1 MNHKALVEIFVPA
14 AGQTY
19 DVYLPLESKM
29 SEVIPL
35 VAAALNDLSGGKFEA
50 GGDAILCNAQTGAVS
65 VETGTVCMTDVN
77 KELAVLGI
85 HNGSRLMLI

>member
-35 VAAALNDLSGGKFEA
+35 VAAALSDLSGGKFEA
-50 GGDAILCNAQTGAVS
+50 GGDAILCNAQTGAVY
-65 VETGTVCMTDVN
+65 DVN

-85 HNGSRLMLI
+85 HNGSRLMLL

>member
-35 VAAALNDLSGGKFEA
+35 VAAALSDLSGGKFEA
-50 GGDAILCNAQTGAVS
+50 GGDAILCNAQTGAVY
-65 VETGTVCMTDVN
+65 DVN
-77 KELAVLGI
+77 NELAVLGI
-85 HNGSRLMLI
+85 HNGSRLMLL

>member
-14 AGQTY
+14 AEQTY

-50 GGDAILCNAQTGAVS
+50 GGDAILCNAQTGAVY
-65 VETGTVCMTDVN
+65 DVN
-77 KELAVLGI
+77 KELAVLVI
-85 HNGSRLMLI
+85 HNGSRLMML